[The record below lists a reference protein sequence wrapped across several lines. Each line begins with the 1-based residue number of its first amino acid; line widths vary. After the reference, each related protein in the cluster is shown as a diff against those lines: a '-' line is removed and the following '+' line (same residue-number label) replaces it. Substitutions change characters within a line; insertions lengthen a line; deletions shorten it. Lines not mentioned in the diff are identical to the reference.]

1 MLLILILILL
11 LLYIFSL
18 KLEIKTINNEYQ
30 IPIKIGEKFE
40 NINMSISL
48 NNYYN
53 IFNTYLSDNSKY
65 FISTNE
71 EIFINFKTID
81 NNKFIL
87 GKFYKCY
94 DSLFLGEDDTILNI
108 TFYQQHN
115 DDIIYFKDIIA
126 FSRFYYDKQF
136 SLIFLLKEN
145 KLIKKEEFSFIN
157 LNNKRYLYL
166 GEIPNLFKKENKI
179 KYELN
184 LNSFDIDKSIFGWS
198 CNLTNI
204 IIPDNNNI
212 KLNIIN
218 EYVSLFD
225 TNQTDIYIPNNYFN
239 NFVDILIKNN
249 KKDNC
254 YINEGKIICEK
265 VNKNIINDI
274 IFVFNEKIGFK
285 FNYKKLLDNNNI
297 LILSKNQFNNNWIFG
312 INFLKY
318 FNITF
323 DYEKKVIKF
332 FDINNKNIINIKK
345 YYNYFIIKKYITIN
359 LIISIMGIIFLIY
372 IKFKLFI

>member
-1 MLLILILILL
+1 M
-11 LLYIFSL
+11 
-18 KLEIKTINNEYQ
+18 
-30 IPIKIGEKFE
+30 
-40 NINMSISL
+40 
-48 NNYYN
+48 
-53 IFNTYLSDNSKY
+53 
-65 FISTNE
+65 
-71 EIFINFKTID
+71 
-81 NNKFIL
+81 
-87 GKFYKCY
+87 
-94 DSLFLGEDDTILNI
+94 
-108 TFYQQHN
+108 
-115 DDIIYFKDIIA
+115 
-126 FSRFYYDKQF
+126 
-136 SLIFLLKEN
+136 
-145 KLIKKEEFSFIN
+145 
-157 LNNKRYLYL
+157 
-166 GEIPNLFKKENKI
+166 
-179 KYELN
+179 
-184 LNSFDIDKSIFGWS
+184 NSFDIDKSIFGWS

-249 KKDNC
+249 KKENC
-254 YINEGKIICEK
+254 NINEGKIICEK